1 MKRFCF
7 LAGVLPCLLV
17 SGLLAQAPTPGTA
30 KPTPAKPAASKPS
43 APKPA
48 GVKPAG
54 AKPAA
59 ARTTP
64 RATPGAKTA
73 APLIPLPEQPG
84 LYATLQT
91 SMGNIL
97 LRMYENESPI
107 TVKNFKE
114 LALGQ
119 KTWPDPKTGQ
129 RVRRPLFNGTVFHRV
144 IPDFMIQGGDPQGDG
159 TGGSDDIPDEF
170 HPSLRFDRPGLVAMA
185 NRGPGTGSSQFFITE
200 KATTWLT
207 GKHTIFGEVV
217 VGQDVVEKIARVPAS
232 PDNNRP
238 LTPVVIQRVTMARV
252 GPGEP
257 VEGARPAPARRPGSA
272 KPKPTAAKPAA

>member
-1 MKRFCF
+1 MKRFCY
-7 LAGVLPCLLV
+7 LAGVLPCLLAG
-17 SGLLAQAPTPGTA
+17 SLLAQTPTPPGA
-30 KPTPAKPAASKPS
+30 AKPAAPKPAATKPS
-43 APKPA
+43 AA
-48 GVKPAG
+48 KPAG

-59 ARTTP
+59 RRTT
-64 RATPGAKTA
+64 AAAKTA

-144 IPDFMIQGGDPQGDG
+144 IPDFMIQGGDPLGTG

-170 HPSLRFDRPGLVAMA
+170 HPSLRFDRAGLLAMA

-200 KATTWLT
+200 KATPWLS

-238 LTPVVIQRVTMARV
+238 LTPVVLQRVTLARV

-257 VEGARPAPARRPGSA
+257 VEGARPAPARRPGTA
-272 KPKPTAAKPAA
+272 KPKPTAAKPGV